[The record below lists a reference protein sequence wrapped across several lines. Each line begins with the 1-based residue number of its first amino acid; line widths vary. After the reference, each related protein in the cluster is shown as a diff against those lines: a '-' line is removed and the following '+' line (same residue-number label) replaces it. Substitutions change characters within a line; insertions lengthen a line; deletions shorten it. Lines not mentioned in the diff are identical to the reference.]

1 MLSGPTR
8 ARGSDSI
15 NIPSFF
21 FHINSAS
28 VQSKNLITGLE
39 LVWTRIHTKPVPVD
53 QTNHIML
60 SRALLLPPL
69 PIPQDPPLQTLLRTN
84 HNPASSITNNPDQ
97 IRFSHIIIQSYTS
110 PMSRDDSRL
119 QLSSHNVI
127 SCKMQDRS

>member
-1 MLSGPTR
+1 
-8 ARGSDSI
+8 
-15 NIPSFF
+15 
-21 FHINSAS
+21 
-28 VQSKNLITGLE
+28 
-39 LVWTRIHTKPVPVD
+39 
-53 QTNHIML
+53 ML

-127 SCKMQDRS
+127 SCKMLDKSSYDLIKLFLVPEKVEEVQRVAALLSYYIMIL